1 MTYADYGYVTLRRRV
16 EKLERLVTLLLEE
29 IGLECEE
36 KPGPDISPMIKDLVH
51 KGEMIEAIRLY
62 REETGAGLKEAREF
76 VELLKP

>member
-1 MTYADYGYVTLRRRV
+1 MTYADYEYTALRRRV

-36 KPGPDISPMIKDLVH
+36 KPGPNISPVIEDLVH

-76 VELLKP
+76 VESLKP